1 MRRAVLGCLSVLGAF
16 ALALSTLA
24 PAGAATSLQSAQ
36 YRLNQFGC
44 DAGPMNG
51 TPNDHTKYAIVR
63 FQAANNLYQSGKLTD
78 ITRAK
83 LVKPDAIACN
93 KRPVPK
99 STGTGK
105 RIVVSQKQN
114 WIWLVRSDGSISAQ
128 GGMVDNPDIVAV
140 GTYYSGSKCGRPAK
154 ILHNRDYSK
163 TLQLDYFTR
172 IIACGVGFHRVPIY
186 VGTNTQIHPDW
197 MLGTNAMTSHGCTR
211 VSNETAK
218 KIYYFADP
226 GTKVVVVG
234 DR

>member
-1 MRRAVLGCLSVLGAF
+1 MRRAVLGCLAVLGAF
-16 ALALSTLA
+16 VLATSTFA
-24 PAGAATSLQSAQ
+24 PATAATSLQQAQ

-51 TPNDHTKYAIVR
+51 VASDHTKDAIIR
-63 FQAANNLYQSGKLTD
+63 FQAANQLSQSGKLTD

-83 LVKPDAIACN
+83 MVKAGAIACN
-93 KRPVPK
+93 NRPVPK

-105 RIVVSQKQN
+105 RIVVSQLQN

-128 GGMVDNPDIVAV
+128 GGMIDNPDIVAV
-140 GTYYSGSKCGRPAK
+140 GTYYTGSKCGRPAK
-154 ILHNRDYSK
+154 ILHNRDYTK

-172 IIACGVGFHRVPIY
+172 VIACGVGFHRVPTY
-186 VGTNTQIHPDW
+186 VGTETQIHPDW
-197 MLGTNAMTSHGCTR
+197 MLGTNEMTSHGCTR

-218 KIYYFADP
+218 KIYYFATS

>member
-1 MRRAVLGCLSVLGAF
+1 M
-16 ALALSTLA
+16 LATSTFV

-44 DAGPMNG
+44 DAGAVNG
-51 TPNDHTKYAIVR
+51 QPSDHTKDAIIR
-63 FQAANNLYQSGKLTD
+63 FQAANHLTQSGKLTD

-83 LVKPDAIACN
+83 LVKPTAIACN
-93 KRPVPK
+93 KRPVPS

-114 WIWLVRSDGSISAQ
+114 WIWLVRSDGSISGQ
-128 GGMVDNPDIVAV
+128 GGMIDNPDVVRV
-140 GTYYSGSKCGRPAK
+140 GTYYTGSKCGRPAK
-154 ILHNRDYSK
+154 ILHNRDYSLR
-163 TLQLDYFTR
+163 LQLDYVTR
-172 IIACGVGFHRVPIY
+172 VIACGVGFHRVPTY

-197 MLGTNAMTSHGCTR
+197 MLGTNQMTSHGCTR

-218 KIYYFADP
+218 KIWYFATS

>member
-1 MRRAVLGCLSVLGAF
+1 M
-16 ALALSTLA
+16 LATATFA
-24 PAGAATSLQSAQ
+24 PASAATSLQQAQ

-51 TPNDHTKYAIVR
+51 AASDHTKAAIIR
-63 FQAANNLYQSGKLTD
+63 FQAANHLTQSGRLTD

-83 LVKPDAIACN
+83 LVKPTAIACDR
-93 KRPVPK
+93 RPVPTG
-99 STGTGK
+99 TGTGK
-105 RIVVSQKQN
+105 RIVVSQQQN

-128 GGMVDNPDIVAV
+128 GGMIDNPEVVRV
-140 GTYYSGSKCGRPAK
+140 GTYSTGSKCGRPAK
-154 ILHNRDYSK
+154 ILHNRSYDLR
-163 TLQLDYFTR
+163 LQLDYFTR
-172 IIACGVGFHRVPIY
+172 VIACGVGFHRVPTY

-197 MLGTNAMTSHGCTR
+197 MLGTNEMTSHGCTR

-218 KIYYFADP
+218 KIWYFATS